1 MLIVPGVLIVPG
13 IVPGVLIVP
22 GIVPGV
28 FVNNKGAVGFAVCT
42 VPAVVVVAVAS
53 ALAVS
58 SNHDVNVAV
67 GCVVAIISEVAVA
80 IRAGGIALDS
90 GGRYRP
96 RKIRSGQVG
105 IDEICR
111 RQCSPTQIYCSE
123 V

>member
-1 MLIVPGVLIVPG
+1 MLIVPG

-53 ALAVS
+53 ALTVS
-58 SNHDVNVAV
+58 SNHGVNVAV

-80 IRAGGIALDS
+80 IRVAIAVAVGRAVCTMNDVAVAPGG
-90 GGRYRP
+90 GE
-96 RKIRSGQVG
+96 RKR
-105 IDEICR
+105 
-111 RQCSPTQIYCSE
+111 
-123 V
+123 